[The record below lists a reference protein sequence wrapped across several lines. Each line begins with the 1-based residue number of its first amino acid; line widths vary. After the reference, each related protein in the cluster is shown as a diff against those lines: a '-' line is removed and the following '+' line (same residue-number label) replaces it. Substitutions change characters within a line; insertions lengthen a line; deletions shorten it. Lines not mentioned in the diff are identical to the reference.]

1 VLGVVTAPA
10 LEEIARCGEVRRL
23 DEAAAALRSG
33 GRRVRLVSLSRSGEW
48 ERERMGVWLGVWK
61 RKKGGPAAG
70 KARGQ
75 RRRARAGGPDGGN
88 RGGREAADRWGPVTV
103 LAIQI
108 KSNRSK
114 TIQTNLNSNQTR
126 ANFILSKLDLHKL

>member
-1 VLGVVTAPA
+1 VLRVVTAPA

-33 GRRVRLVSLSRSGEW
+33 GRRVRLVALSRSGEW
-48 ERERMGVWLGVWK
+48 ERERMGAWLGVWK
-61 RKKGGPAAG
+61 RKKGGPAVG

-75 RRRARAGGPDGGN
+75 RRRAHAGGPDGGN

-103 LAIQI
+103 LAIRI